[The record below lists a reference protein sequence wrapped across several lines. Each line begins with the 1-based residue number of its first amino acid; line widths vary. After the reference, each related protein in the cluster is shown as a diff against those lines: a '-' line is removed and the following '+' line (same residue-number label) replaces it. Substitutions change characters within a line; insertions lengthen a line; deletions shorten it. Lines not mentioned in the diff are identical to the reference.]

1 MGVELKKDLA
11 KILIDYNIIL
21 YEADGEVSGSK
32 LLEQI
37 YERLD
42 RESFVNMMTE
52 ILKKEEKGERL
63 F

>member
-1 MGVELKKDLA
+1 MGIELKRELA

-21 YEADGEVSGSK
+21 YEAEGEVSGSK

-42 RESFVNMMTE
+42 RKLCRYDDRDFKKRR
-52 ILKKEEKGERL
+52 KKEKRL

>member
-1 MGVELKKDLA
+1 MGFELKKELA

-21 YEADGEVSGSK
+21 YETEGEVSGSK

-52 ILKKEEKGERL
+52 ILRKEEKGERL